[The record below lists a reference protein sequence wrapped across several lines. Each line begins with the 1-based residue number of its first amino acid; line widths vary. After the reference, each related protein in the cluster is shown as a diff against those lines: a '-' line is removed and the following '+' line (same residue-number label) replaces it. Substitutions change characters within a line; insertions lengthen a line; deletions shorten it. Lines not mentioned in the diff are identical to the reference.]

1 MQEVIVGVIAILVGA
16 ALCFRGYLLM
26 RIIIPIW
33 GAFAGFVLGA
43 GLVAT
48 GDDGFLRTGLAWAV
62 GFGFALVFGL
72 LAYLYYEFSVLLTMA
87 SIGFVLGVSLMTAL
101 GVDWQ
106 WLVVLVGIVVGVV
119 LATLAIVGELPM
131 LLLTVLSSMAGASLI
146 LGGIALL
153 TSAVEL
159 EQLGENGTITETIN
173 RGPWW
178 FILFGGL
185 TVVGIVLQVRYLDDM
200 RRSVRAQWE
209 YERGRSSEGSS
220 I

>member
-1 MQEVIVGVIAILVGA
+1 MDDVIIGIIAILIGA

-33 GAFAGFVLGA
+33 GAFAGFALGA
-43 GLVAT
+43 GLIA
-48 GDDGFLRTGLAWAV
+48 GSDDGFLKTGLAWAV

-87 SIGFVLGVSLMTAL
+87 SLGFVLGVALMTAL
-101 GVDWQ
+101 GVRWE
-106 WLVVLVGIVVGVV
+106 WLIVLVGIAVGAV

-131 LLLTVLSSMAGASLI
+131 LLLTVLSSMAGASLV
-146 LGGIALL
+146 LGGIALVSNTINL
-153 TSAVEL
+153 D
-159 EQLGENGTITETIN
+159 QIGEDGAITDTIN

-185 TVVGIVLQVRYLDDM
+185 TVLGIVLQVRYLDDL
-200 RRSVRAQWE
+200 RRSVRQQWD
-209 YERGRSSEGSS
+209 YERGRTPQDSA

>member
-1 MQEVIVGVIAILVGA
+1 MKEVIIGIIAVLVGA

-26 RIIIPIW
+26 RVIIPIW

-48 GDDGFLRTGLAWAV
+48 GDDGFLRTGLAWIV

-153 TSAVEL
+153 TNTIDLV
-159 EQLGENGTITETIN
+159 QIGEEGDLTETIN

-178 FILFGGL
+178 FIVFGGL
-185 TVVGIVLQVRYLDDM
+185 TVVGIVLQVRFLDDM
-200 RRSVRAQWE
+200 RRSVRAQWD
-209 YERGRSSEGSS
+209 YERGRSIDGAS